1 MLKTATSSDDAPPHG
16 FLLAEISRATLAS
29 YQACVQLLDF
39 LLTRIKKDQ
48 NNVKFKCLVII
59 RHVCRSGRVDF
70 KREMGRHI
78 PVIKECITFR
88 GPQDPLR
95 GDELNKR
102 VREAAKE
109 AMEAVVDSHVPVSTS
124 VVAASNRIQGMG
136 GGGGGGGGGDGGGY
150 TAPDHGQ
157 LSTAGVT
164 SSSSSGASFL
174 PGTASSSGGGPGYE
188 YGQLGAMR
196 NTAHSNS
203 SSSSSTSTNIGG
215 GYSSSGGGSYSGG
228 SGGGY
233 SSGSGGGYSNSSGG
247 YNGSGGGQI
256 TGMGNPHFKDP
267 RDEKTWVQRA
277 KDAGN
282 SLSGSGEAAANAT
295 LTSGGKILGEV
306 IASTARML
314 TQSSTG
320 GGSGGGFVHSH
331 NNGHAVATAFPA
343 FHPYPHSTGM
353 HSGPNSSSNGTTTNT
368 NTTTTIASNDGT
380 YERSI
385 IAALCNPVGLKATP
399 NENDLTAF
407 LATASTLSP
416 ELVGACL
423 VEQLNSDAWQVPSM
437 IHHLYN
443 VEDCMTT

>member
-1 MLKTATSSDDAPPHG
+1 MLKTATSSDDTPPHG

-39 LLTRIKKDQ
+39 LLARIKKDQ

-88 GPQDPLR
+88 GPLDPLR

-109 AMEAVVDSHVPVSTS
+109 AMEAVVDSHAPVSTS
-124 VVAASNRIQGMG
+124 MVAASNRIQGMG
-136 GGGGGGGGGDGGGY
+136 GGGEHPSTDPHGHGPLTT
-150 TAPDHGQ
+150 TATGT
-157 LSTAGVT
+157 SSS

-174 PGTASSSGGGPGYE
+174 SGTSNSNGGGPEYE

-196 NTAHSNS
+196 NMAQSNS
-203 SSSSSTSTNIGG
+203 SSSTMSHTGG
-215 GYSSSGGGSYSGG
+215 GYSGGSR
-228 SGGGY
+228 GGY
-233 SSGSGGGYSNSSGG
+233 SGSGGGYSGSSPM
-247 YNGSGGGQI
+247 

-277 KDAGN
+277 KDAGS
-282 SLSGSGEAAANAT
+282 SLSGSSEAAANAT

-306 IASTARML
+306 IASTARL
-314 TQSSTG
+314 LSSSVGSGGGGGGG
-320 GGSGGGFVHSH
+320 GGSGFVPTSH
-331 NNGHAVATAFPA
+331 NGHAVVNAYPAFP
-343 FHPYPHSTGM
+343 PHSHSTSM
-353 HSGPNSSSNGTTTNT
+353 HTSTDLNNPPYSS
-368 NTTTTIASNDGT
+368 TTTTIAANDGT
-380 YERSI
+380 YERSV
-385 IAALCNPVGLKATP
+385 IAALCNPVGLKAAP
-399 NENDLTAF
+399 NETDLAAF

-416 ELVGACL
+416 ELVGGCL
-423 VEQLNSDAWQVPSM
+423 LEQLNSDAWQVNDTPFASSS
-437 IHHLYN
+437 YTY
-443 VEDCMTT
+443 V

>member
-1 MLKTATSSDDAPPHG
+1 MDRNVLKTATSSDDAPPHG

-78 PVIKECITFR
+78 PVIKECITFK

-109 AMEAVVDSHVPVSTS
+109 AMEAVVDSHAPVSTS
-124 VVAASNRIQGMG
+124 MVAASNRIQGMG
-136 GGGGGGGGGDGGGY
+136 GGGEY
-150 TAPDHGQ
+150 IAAATDHGQ
-157 LSTAGVT
+157 LTTASTRAT
-164 SSSSSGASFL
+164 SSSSSSGASFL
-174 PGTASSSGGGPGYE
+174 SGTLSSSGGGPEYE

-196 NTAHSNS
+196 NIAHS
-203 SSSSSTSTNIGG
+203 SSSSNSIPSNGGG
-215 GYSSSGGGSYSGG
+215 GYSGSGSGGSYSG
-228 SGGGY
+228 
-233 SSGSGGGYSNSSGG
+233 SGSGGGYS
-247 YNGSGGGQI
+247 GSGQI
-256 TGMGNPHFKDP
+256 TGMGNPNFKDP

-277 KDAGN
+277 KDAGS
-282 SLSGSGEAAANAT
+282 SLTGSSEAAANAT
-295 LTSGGKILGEV
+295 LASGGKIFGEV
-306 IASTARML
+306 IASTAGL
-314 TQSSTG
+314 LKQSNPG
-320 GGSGGGFVHSH
+320 GGNGGGGGNGFVPSSH
-331 NNGHAVATAFPA
+331 NGHAVATAFPA
-343 FHPYPHSTGM
+343 FSPHPHGTGM
-353 HSGPNSSSNGTTTNT
+353 RPNTTFTGPPSTTT
-368 NTTTTIASNDGT
+368 TTTTIASNDGA

-385 IAALCNPVGLKATP
+385 IAALCNPVGLKAAP
-399 NENDLTAF
+399 NESDLAAF

-423 VEQLNSDAWQVPSM
+423 VEQLNSDAWQVDEHPLCHS
-437 IHHLYN
+437 IYS
-443 VEDCMTT
+443 T